1 MGTVFSYLR
10 HSRNNRESKPCIDS
24 LYFTPIFI
32 YIKMHLVPVKRWSSR
47 PATGGPAQLLALSA
61 PLPLTCWTPLQSI
74 LPTLANCSVDA
85 CQQSFKKEHQLLFLD
100 S

>member
-32 YIKMHLVPVKRWSSR
+32 YIKMHLVPVERCSSR
-47 PATGGPAQLLALSA
+47 PATGDPAQPCPAS
-61 PLPLTCWTPLQSI
+61 LPLTCWSPLQSI

-85 CQQSFKKEHQLLFLD
+85 CQQGFKKENQLLFLD